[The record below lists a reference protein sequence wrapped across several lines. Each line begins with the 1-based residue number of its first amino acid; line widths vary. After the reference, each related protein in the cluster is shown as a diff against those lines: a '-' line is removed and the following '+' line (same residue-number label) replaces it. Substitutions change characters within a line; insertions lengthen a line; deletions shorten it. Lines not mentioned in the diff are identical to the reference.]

1 MIRTHFIT
9 RLALLIIAGFLVVA
23 SQVWTGDTLQWL
35 FVAGGAVAI
44 LLAAADSVRRSVT
57 QRALDGVIALV
68 GAWRIVAAFVFE
80 GNNLEWWSFASA
92 AALAVLAAIGLGAH
106 EMSTERVVH
115 ELSVSAGHE
124 GREPATVS

>member
-1 MIRTHFIT
+1 MRTHFIT

-35 FVAGGAVAI
+35 FVAGGVVAI
-44 LLAAADSVRRSVT
+44 LLALADTVRPNAT
-57 QRALDGVIALV
+57 QRALDGLIALV
-68 GAWRIVAAFVFE
+68 GAWTIVEAFAFE

-92 AALAVLAAIGLGAH
+92 AALALLAAAGLGVH

-124 GREPATVS
+124 SREPAPIS

>member
-1 MIRTHFIT
+1 MRTHFIT

-35 FVAGGAVAI
+35 FVAGGVAAI
-44 LLAAADSVRRSVT
+44 LLALADTVRPSAT
-57 QRALDGVIALV
+57 QRALDGLIALV
-68 GAWRIVAAFVFE
+68 GAWTIVEAFAFE

-92 AALAVLAAIGLGAH
+92 AALALLAAVGLGVH

-124 GREPATVS
+124 RREPAPIS

>member
-1 MIRTHFIT
+1 MRTHFIT
-9 RLALLIIAGFLVVA
+9 RLALLIVAGFLVVA

-44 LLAAADSVRRSVT
+44 LLALADTVRPNAT
-57 QRALDGVIALV
+57 QRALDGLTALV
-68 GAWRIVAAFVFE
+68 GAWTIVEAFAFE

-92 AALAVLAAIGLGAH
+92 AALALLAAVGLGVH

-115 ELSVSAGHE
+115 ELTVSAGTE
-124 GREPATVS
+124 GREPAPIS